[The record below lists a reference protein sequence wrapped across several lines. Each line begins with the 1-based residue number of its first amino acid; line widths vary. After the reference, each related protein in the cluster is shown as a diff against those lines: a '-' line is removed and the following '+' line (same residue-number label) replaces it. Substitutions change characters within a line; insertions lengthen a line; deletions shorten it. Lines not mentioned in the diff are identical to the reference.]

1 VTHPLPGSARGIPLI
16 AVLVV
21 AACADGPH
29 GLLAGTTSPPPPEI
43 RDACALAT
51 HRCAH
56 CHPIERVMVSRGI
69 GVERW
74 AMYVEQMRLKPSSGI
89 SPSEAAVILQCLKFI
104 ETSLSTAPRADRPAP
119 HPLASIAPGAPGAP
133 GTPAP
138 ECPVLAADL
147 APRGHS

>member
-1 VTHPLPGSARGIPLI
+1 MTQPLPGSARGIPLI
-16 AVLVV
+16 AVLMV

-29 GLLAGTTSPPPPEI
+29 GLLAGTTSPPPEI

-89 SPSEAAVILQCLKFI
+89 SPAEAAVIFQCLKFV
-104 ETSLSTAPRADRPAP
+104 ETATRTTTPRTGGPGSDQ
-119 HPLASIAPGAPGAP
+119 PLARLAAPA
-133 GTPAP
+133 
-138 ECPVLAADL
+138 CPVLAT
-147 APRGHS
+147 APVHRGNS